1 VKSTTLLNLRVG
13 VPQFWRGGLV
23 PGQYF
28 KYPNPVLIT
37 KTVPGFLAE
46 SNLEAKRSA
55 AHKTRSMNTLM
66 KRTILL
72 MIAIV
77 VSGCATNH
85 REARRKSVQ
94 LYPGLPQREV
104 VSLFGMPNKA
114 QGNPD
119 EGNPSGDYD
128 ERRQGSGGKS
138 DFQHRTEDELV
149 WEYDKIDLKITFR
162 HAQAGWVVKTWS
174 ID

>member
-1 VKSTTLLNLRVG
+1 VL
-13 VPQFWRGGLV
+13 
-23 PGQYF
+23 
-28 KYPNPVLIT
+28 LIT
-37 KTVPGFLAE
+37 KALPVSLAE
-46 SNLEAKRSA
+46 SNLEAKHTA
-55 AHKTRSMNTLM
+55 AHKARSINTLM

-77 VSGCATNH
+77 LSACANH

-104 VSLFGMPNKA
+104 VSLFGIPNKA
-114 QGNPD
+114 EGNPD

-128 ERRQGSGGKS
+128 EHRQGAGGKS

-149 WEYDKIDLKITFR
+149 WEYDKIDLKIAFR
-162 HAQAGWVVKTWS
+162 HTLAGWVVKTWS

>member
-1 VKSTTLLNLRVG
+1 
-13 VPQFWRGGLV
+13 
-23 PGQYF
+23 
-28 KYPNPVLIT
+28 
-37 KTVPGFLAE
+37 
-46 SNLEAKRSA
+46 
-55 AHKTRSMNTLM
+55 MNTVM
-66 KRTILL
+66 KRAILM
-72 MIAIV
+72 MIAV
-77 VSGCATNH
+77 VVFGCANH

-114 QGNPD
+114 EGNPD

-128 ERRQGSGGKS
+128 EHHQAYVGKS

-162 HAQAGWVVKTWS
+162 HMQADGS
-174 ID
+174 